1 MLVHTPSRSLILHL
15 RPHKVAT
22 LRNIFPAHSKL
33 VHHEGHELL
42 ALPHSIPVVKVLR
55 NMGIKAP
62 SPIRYYYDWP
72 RPARFDKVF
81 DHQFTTAEFLTLHPK
96 CFVLN
101 EMGTNKTSSSLW
113 AADYLM
119 KIGRVKKVL
128 IVCTMSTMDSVW
140 LNEIFDVCMHRTA
153 LVLHADAEKRKEM
166 LARDVDFYIIN
177 HGGVKIIA
185 NEIIKR
191 QDIDLIIVD
200 EASVYRNAQ
209 TDQYEVI
216 ERVTRDKKLWLL
228 TGAPAPNA
236 PTDVWAL
243 ARLVN
248 KALVPAHFTQFK
260 RKTMSQISTYKWV
273 PRPGS
278 HEVAYAALQPA
289 IRFRKKDCLTL
300 PPVTYT
306 SRKCELTPEQVKAY
320 DQMKLHLVTTL
331 NLYQGLPHSF
341 TAVNAADKISK
352 LRQILCGALKGEDG
366 QYVMLPHGPRLKV
379 LQEYIEQASAKV
391 LVIVPF
397 KGIARVLEEE
407 LNDWHNSKGD
417 GRRVKLVNGDV
428 SLTERNRIFQDFRD
442 DPGLTELVCHPA
454 VMAHGLNMTQA
465 DMVVFYAPIYS
476 NDQSGQVMDR
486 INRPGQKLHMTV
498 GRIVASP
505 LEQSIYAMVEGRQQG
520 QMNMLNLFV
529 NELMS

>member
-1 MLVHTPSRSLILHL
+1 VLI
-15 RPHKVAT
+15 VAT
-22 LRNIFPAHSKL
+22 LS
-33 VHHEGHELL
+33 
-42 ALPHSIPVVKVLR
+42 
-55 NMGIKAP
+55 
-62 SPIRYYYDWP
+62 
-72 RPARFDKVF
+72 
-81 DHQFTTAEFLTLHPK
+81 TL
-96 CFVLN
+96 
-101 EMGTNKTSSSLW
+101 E
-113 AADYLM
+113 
-119 KIGRVKKVL
+119 
-128 IVCTMSTMDSVW
+128 SVW

-153 LVLHADAEKRKEM
+153 LVLHADADKRKEM

-177 HGGVKIIA
+177 HGGLKIVA
-185 NEIIKR
+185 NEIVKR
-191 QDIDLIIVD
+191 KDIDLIIVD
-200 EASVYRNAQ
+200 EAAVYRNAQ
-209 TDQYEVI
+209 TDQYEVV

-236 PTDVWAL
+236 PTDVWGL

-248 KALVPAHFTQFK
+248 KQLVPAHFTTFK

-278 HEVAYAALQPA
+278 HETAFAALQPA
-289 IRFRKKDCLTL
+289 IRFKKSDCLTL

-306 SRKCELTPEQVKAY
+306 SRKCELEPEQIKAY
-320 DQMKLHLVTTL
+320 DQMKLHLVAEA
-331 NLYQGLPHSF
+331 QAQQI

-352 LRQILCGALKGEDG
+352 LRQILCGAIKDVTGN
-366 QYVMLPHGPRLKV
+366 YIVLPHGKRLKI
-379 LQEYIEQASAKV
+379 LQEYIEQAAAKV

-407 LNDWHNSKGD
+407 LNAWHQAKGD
-417 GRRVKLVNGDV
+417 GKRVKLVNGDV
-428 SLTERNRIFQDFRD
+428 SLTERTRIFQNFRD
-442 DPGLTELVCHPA
+442 DPLLSELVCHPQ

-505 LEQSIYAMVEGRQQG
+505 LEQTIYAMVEGKQQS
-520 QMNMLNLFV
+520 QMNMLELFRKEV
-529 NELMS
+529 MS

>member
-1 MLVHTPSRSLILHL
+1 MRV
-15 RPHKVAT
+15 RPDKVAM
-22 LRNIFPAHSKL
+22 LRGIFPTHSR
-33 VHHEGHELL
+33 VVNHQGADML
-42 ALPHSIPVVKVLR
+42 ALPHSLAVVKVLR

-81 DHQFTTAEFLTLHPK
+81 DHQYTTADFLTLHPK

-101 EMGTNKTSSSLW
+101 EMGTNKTSSALW

-119 KIGRVKKVL
+119 KIGKVKKVL
-128 IVCTMSTMDSVW
+128 IACTMSTMEMVW

-153 LVLHADAEKRKEM
+153 LVLHSDADKRKEM

-177 HGGVKIIA
+177 HAGINIIA
-185 NEIIKR
+185 KELIARK
-191 QDIDLIIVD
+191 DIDLVIVD

-209 TDQYEVI
+209 TKQYETL
-216 ERVTRDKKLWLL
+216 ERVVRDKKLWLL

-248 KALVPAHFTQFK
+248 KALVPPHFTSFK

-300 PPVTYT
+300 PPVTFT
-306 SRKCELTPEQVKAY
+306 SRKCELEPEQIRAY
-320 DQMKLHLVTTL
+320 ADMKTHLVAEA
-331 NLYQGLPHSF
+331 QAQQI

-352 LRQILCGALKGEDG
+352 LRQILCGAIKGADG
-366 QYVMLPHGPRLKV
+366 QYILLPHGKRLKI
-379 LQEYIEQASAKV
+379 LQEYIEQAAAKV

-407 LNDWHNSKGD
+407 LQHWHDDKGD

-428 SLTERNRIFQDFRD
+428 SMTERNRIFQDFRD
-442 DPGLTELVCHPA
+442 DPALTELVCHPA

-476 NDQSGQVMDR
+476 NDQSAQVMDR

-498 GRIVASP
+498 GRIIASP
-505 LEQSIYAMVEGRQQG
+505 LEQAIYAMVEGRQQS
-520 QMNMLNLFV
+520 QMNMLELFRKEMQV
-529 NELMS
+529 